1 MQVFMAGRVTG
12 LKVQRRNPNRI
23 NVYLDGAFAFSL
35 QRISAAWLSIGQDL
49 SDAEISKIRHADET
63 EVIYQSA
70 LRLLGYRQRTAAEL
84 EKRLLQ
90 KGYDTGQVRDVVVR
104 LLENHLLDDQR
115 FAEAWVSDRVTFHPR
130 SQRLMR
136 YELYQKGLDQQV
148 VEQAMAQAGDDEP
161 RALAAARKSLN
172 RWADLPA
179 KEFVQKC
186 AAYLARKGFSGSVC
200 FSTARE
206 LWHELHPDE

>member
-1 MQVFMAGRVTG
+1 MAGRVTG

-23 NVYLDGAFAFSL
+23 NIYLDGVFAFGL

-49 SDAEISKIRHADET
+49 SDEAISQLRRADET

-84 EKRLLQ
+84 VKRLLQ
-90 KGYDTGQVRDVVVR
+90 KGYDTGQVREVVVR

-115 FAEAWVSDRVTFHPR
+115 FAEAWVADRVAFHPR
-130 SQRLMR
+130 SRRLMR
-136 YELYQKGLDQQV
+136 YELYQKGLDRQV
-148 VEQAMAQAGDDEP
+148 VEQVVAQAGDDEP
-161 RALAAARKSLN
+161 RALASARKSLS

-186 AAYLARKGFSGSVC
+186 AAYLARKGFSGEIS
-200 FSTARE
+200 FYTARK
-206 LWHELHPDE
+206 LWRELHPDE